1 MLGGQILMSKDY
13 IIDSIKSIEIKNK
26 DTDIVVIKIDTNRYD
41 VEKASNIYNRLVN
54 NELAEYNCVG
64 IPTGVDL
71 EVETIDYLINY
82 LEELKK

>member
-1 MLGGQILMSKDY
+1 MSKDY

-26 DTDIVVIKIDTNRYD
+26 DTDIVVVKIDINNYD
-41 VEKASNIYNRLVN
+41 IKEARDIYNSLIN
-54 NELAEYNCVG
+54 NELAGYNCVG

-82 LEELKK
+82 LEGLKK

>member
-1 MLGGQILMSKDY
+1 MSKDC

-26 DTDIVVIKIDTNRYD
+26 DTDIVVIKIDINNYD
-41 VEKASNIYNRLVN
+41 IEEANNIYNRLIN
-54 NELAEYNCVG
+54 SELAEYNCVG

-71 EVETIDYLINY
+71 EVENIDYLINY

>member
-1 MLGGQILMSKDY
+1 MSKDY

-26 DTDIVVIKIDTNRYD
+26 DTDIVVIKIDINNYD
-41 VEKASNIYNRLVN
+41 IEEARNIYNSLIN

-64 IPTGVDL
+64 IPTGGDL

>member
-1 MLGGQILMSKDY
+1 MSKDF

-26 DTDIVVIKIDTNRYD
+26 DTDIVVIKFDTNKYD
-41 VEKASNIYNRLVN
+41 IEKARDIYKELID

-64 IPTGVDL
+64 IPAGVEL

-82 LEELKK
+82 LEGLKK